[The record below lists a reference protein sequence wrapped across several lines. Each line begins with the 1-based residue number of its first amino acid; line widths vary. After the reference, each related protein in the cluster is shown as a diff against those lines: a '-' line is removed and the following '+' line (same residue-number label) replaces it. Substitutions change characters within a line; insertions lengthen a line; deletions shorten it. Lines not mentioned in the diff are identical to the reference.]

1 MACRGSN
8 LILGYSNSMH
18 SWALEARLPLAE
30 LDPSIPECHTYTIM
44 YTIMMQVM
52 TSMINIMAAG
62 PAAQTGVPLLL

>member
-1 MACRGSN
+1 
-8 LILGYSNSMH
+8 MH